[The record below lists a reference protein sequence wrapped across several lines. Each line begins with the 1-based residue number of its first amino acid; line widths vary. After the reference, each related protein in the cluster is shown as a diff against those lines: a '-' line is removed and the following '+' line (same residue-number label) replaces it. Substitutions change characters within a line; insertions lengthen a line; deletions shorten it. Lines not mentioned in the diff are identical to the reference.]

1 MWQSPMSLFGR
12 CNEAIPNECGMQ
24 HGCAGTVPVPV
35 PRVLVLVLMS
45 LALAGLNLPT
55 PAWAQAPG
63 PESFAQE
70 PRTPMELWS
79 AIDYLVRTGQS
90 KKAVPYLD
98 KFTKSQTDDATL
110 VEIRDK
116 YGAGSILR
124 LADQPETSRYT
135 QPLAE
140 SLMAAVR
147 RHAIQPEQI
156 AQAVA
161 ELTGSPEEQAYAVAR
176 LKEAGPY
183 AVPVLIEALQRAAIT
198 PENRALLA
206 RNLGRL
212 DRTAVPPL
220 LAVLDSS
227 DPRLAADAATALGAI
242 GDPRAVPFLTYPASA
257 AKFPPAVR
265 EAAQAAIGRL
275 TGRSFSAQSHSPAQV
290 LTAAAWS
297 FHRHQVEFPSDPV
310 AVWVWDKDRKVP
322 VPRPMK
328 RGEAEGY
335 FGLQLA
341 NEALQLQPM
350 DLDARTASVSLSLEK
365 AIDRVGFN
373 AFPAQDQGAFASAV
387 AAGPAVLA
395 EVLRKAIADGK
406 DELAAAT
413 AAALGQVTD
422 RALLSGSGHPHP
434 LVEALSA
441 PGVRVQFAAAK
452 ALVELAPTQPFPG
465 SSRVV
470 PALARFAASQRSP
483 RAVVIDGNPNRG
495 GQLAGLL
502 KALGYETVLE
512 TSGDQGFRAAADSVD
527 VELVVV
533 SHAQAHGAWNLID
546 ILTNLKS
553 DARTA
558 NLPVYIYGP
567 LKLERD
573 RFGLLASFPGTRFL
587 VQPVS
592 AAILERLLGGRPA
605 KLTAAERAGYANEAA
620 LLLARIA
627 GQPKSPYA
635 ADLSASEPALTIAL
649 SQPETSQA
657 ASSALGD
664 VPNEDAQ
671 QSLADVV
678 LDPSRPAELRRASA
692 SQLARSIQR
701 FGPLVSAEQEAQL
714 AAEFRAETDP
724 QFRAALG
731 TVVAALRA
739 KSPTPAPATR
749 HGQSTRPA
757 GASVPTTPAPPA
769 NHQP

>member
-1 MWQSPMSLFGR
+1 MWRSPVSLLGR
-12 CNEAIPNECGMQ
+12 CYEVLPNECGMQ
-24 HGCAGTVPVPV
+24 RVRAGTVPS
-35 PRVLVLVLMS
+35 VLVLMAV
-45 LALAGLNLPT
+45 ALAGLNLPA
-55 PAWAQAPG
+55 PALAQAPG

-70 PRTPMELWS
+70 PRTPTELWS

-90 KKAVPYLD
+90 KKAVPYLET
-98 KFTKSQTDDATL
+98 FVKSQTDDTTL

-124 LADQPETSRYT
+124 LADQPATSKYA
-135 QPLAE
+135 QPLVE
-140 SLMAAVR
+140 RLTAAVR
-147 RHAIQPEQI
+147 RYTTQPERI

-161 ELTGSPEEQAYAVAR
+161 GLTGTTEEQAYAVAR

-183 AVPVLIEALQRAAIT
+183 AVPFLVEALQHPEIT
-198 PENRALLA
+198 PEKRALLA
-206 RNLGRL
+206 RNMGRL

-227 DPRLAADAATALGAI
+227 DPRLAADAATALGLI

-257 AKFPPAVR
+257 VKFPPAVR

-275 TGRSFSAQSHSPAQV
+275 TGWSFVVQPHSPAQA
-290 LTAAAWS
+290 LTEAAWS

-322 VPRPMK
+322 VPRPM
-328 RGEAEGY
+328 RLGEAEGY

-341 NEALQLQPM
+341 SEALLLQPL
-350 DLDARTASVSLSLEK
+350 DLDAHTASVSLSLEK
-365 AIDRVGFN
+365 AIDRAGFN
-373 AFPAQDQGAFASAV
+373 SFPAQDQGTFASAV

-406 DELAAAT
+406 DGLAAVAAT
-413 AAALGQVTD
+413 ALGQVTD
-422 RALLSGSGHPHP
+422 RALLSRTGHPHP
-434 LVEALSA
+434 LAEALSA

-470 PALARFAASQRSP
+470 PTLARFATSQRPP

-495 GQLAGLL
+495 NQLAGSLR
-502 KALGYETVLE
+502 ALGYETVLE
-512 TSGDQGFRAAADSVD
+512 TSGDQGFRAAAESAD

-533 SHAQAHGAWNLID
+533 SHAQAHGAWNPID

-573 RFGLLASFPGTRFL
+573 RSSLLASFPGARFL

-592 AAILERLLGGRPA
+592 AAILETLLGGRPA
-605 KLTAAERAGYANEAA
+605 KLSAADRAGYASEAA
-620 LLLARIA
+620 SLLARIA

-635 ADLSASEPALTIAL
+635 ADLSASEPELTIAL
-649 SQPETSQA
+649 NQPETSLA
-657 ASSALGD
+657 ASSALGE
-664 VPNEDAQ
+664 VPNPDAQ

-678 LDPSRPAELRRASA
+678 LDPSRSVEHRRTSA

-701 FGPLVSAEQEAQL
+701 FGPLVSADQEAQL
-714 AAEFRAETDP
+714 AAEFRAEADP
-724 QFRAALG
+724 QFRTALE
-731 TVVAALRA
+731 TVIGALRA
-739 KSPTPAPATR
+739 QSPTPATR
-749 HGQSTRPA
+749 PGRSTRPA
-757 GASVPTTPAPPA
+757 GASVPTTLAPPA

>member
-1 MWQSPMSLFGR
+1 MQRGR
-12 CNEAIPNECGMQ
+12 
-24 HGCAGTVPVPV
+24 AGTVPS
-35 PRVLVLVLMS
+35 VLVLMAV
-45 LALAGLNLPT
+45 ALAGLNLPA
-55 PAWAQAPG
+55 PALAQAPG

-70 PRTPMELWS
+70 PRTPTELWS

-90 KKAVPYLD
+90 KKAVPYLET
-98 KFTKSQTDDATL
+98 FVKSQTDDATL

-124 LADQPETSRYT
+124 LADQPATSKYA
-135 QPLAE
+135 QPLVE
-140 SLMAAVR
+140 RLTAAVR
-147 RHAIQPEQI
+147 RYTTQPERI

-161 ELTGSPEEQAYAVAR
+161 GLTGTTEEQAYAVAR

-183 AVPVLIEALQRAAIT
+183 AVPFLVESLQHPEIT
-198 PENRALLA
+198 PEKRALLA
-206 RNLGRL
+206 RNMGRL

-227 DPRLAADAATALGAI
+227 DRRLAADAATALGLI

-257 AKFPPAVR
+257 VKFPPAVR

-275 TGRSFSAQSHSPAQV
+275 TGRSFVVQPHSPAQV
-290 LTAAAWS
+290 LTEAAWS

-322 VPRPMK
+322 VPRPM
-328 RGEAEGY
+328 RLGEAEGY

-341 NEALQLQPM
+341 SEALLLQPL
-350 DLDARTASVSLSLEK
+350 DLDAHTASVSLSLEK

-373 AFPAQDQGAFASAV
+373 SFPAQDQGTFASAV

-406 DELAAAT
+406 DGLAAVAAT
-413 AAALGQVTD
+413 ALGQVTD
-422 RALLSGSGHPHP
+422 RALLSRTGHPHP
-434 LVEALSA
+434 LAEALSA

-470 PALARFAASQRSP
+470 PTLARFATSQRPP

-495 GQLAGLL
+495 NQLASSLR
-502 KALGYETVLE
+502 ALGYETVLE
-512 TSGDQGFRAAADSVD
+512 TSGDQGFRAAAESAD

-533 SHAQAHGAWNLID
+533 SHAQAHGAWNPID

-567 LKLERD
+567 LNLERD
-573 RFGLLASFPGTRFL
+573 RSSLLASFPGTRFL

-592 AAILERLLGGRPA
+592 AAILETLLGGRPA
-605 KLTAAERAGYANEAA
+605 KLTAAERAGYASEAA
-620 LLLARIA
+620 SLLARIA

-635 ADLSASEPALTIAL
+635 ADLSASEPELTIAL
-649 SQPETSQA
+649 NQPETSLA
-657 ASSALGD
+657 ASSALGE
-664 VPNEDAQ
+664 VPNSDAQ

-678 LDPSRPAELRRASA
+678 LDPSRSVEHRRTSA

-701 FGPLVSAEQEAQL
+701 FGPLVSADQEAQL
-714 AAEFRAETDP
+714 AAEFRAEADP
-724 QFRAALG
+724 QFRTALG
-731 TVVAALRA
+731 TVIGALRA
-739 KSPTPAPATR
+739 QSPTPATR
-749 HGQSTRPA
+749 PGRSTRPA
-757 GASVPTTPAPPA
+757 GASVPTTSAPPA
-769 NHQP
+769 NHRP

>member
-1 MWQSPMSLFGR
+1 MWRSPVSLLGR
-12 CNEAIPNECGMQ
+12 CYETLPNGCGMQ
-24 HGCAGTVPVPV
+24 RGRAGTVPVPS
-35 PRVLVLVLMS
+35 VLVLMAV
-45 LALAGLNLPT
+45 ALAGLNAPN
-55 PAWAQAPG
+55 PALAQAPG

-98 KFTKSQTDDATL
+98 TFMKSQADDATL

-124 LADQPETSRYT
+124 LADQPATSKCA

-140 SLMAAVR
+140 RLTAAVR
-147 RHAIQPEQI
+147 RHATQPERI
-156 AQAVA
+156 SQAVA
-161 ELTGSPEEQAYAVAR
+161 GLTGTTEEQAYAVAR

-183 AVPVLIEALQRAAIT
+183 AVPFLVEALRHSEIT
-198 PENRALLA
+198 PEKRALLV

-227 DPRLAADAATALGAI
+227 DPRLAADAATALGSI
-242 GDPRAVPFLTYPASA
+242 GDSRAVPFLTYPASA
-257 AKFPPAVR
+257 FKFPLAVR

-275 TGRSFSAQSHSPAQV
+275 TGRPFVAQPHSPAQL
-290 LTAAAWS
+290 LTDAAWS

-310 AVWVWDKDRKVP
+310 AVWGWDNDRKVP
-322 VPRPMK
+322 VPRPMR

-341 NEALQLQPM
+341 SEALLLQPL

-373 AFPAQDQGAFASAV
+373 SFPAQDRGTFASAV

-406 DELAAAT
+406 DELAAA
-413 AAALGQVTD
+413 AATALGQVTD
-422 RALLSGSGHPHP
+422 RTLLSRTGHPHP
-434 LVEALSA
+434 LAEALSA
-441 PGVRVQFAAAK
+441 PGARVQFAAAK

-470 PALARFAASQRSP
+470 PTPTLARFAISQKPP

-495 GQLAGLL
+495 SQLAGSL

-512 TSGDQGFRAAADSVD
+512 TSGDQGFRAAADSAD
-527 VELVVV
+527 IELVVV

-573 RFGLLASFPGTRFL
+573 RSSLLASFPGARFL

-592 AAILERLLGGRPA
+592 AAILETLLGGRPA
-605 KLTAAERAGYANEAA
+605 KLSAADRAGYASEAA
-620 LLLARIA
+620 SLLARIA

-649 SQPETSQA
+649 NQPETSLA

-664 VPNEDAQ
+664 VPDPAAQ

-678 LDPSRPAELRRASA
+678 LDPSRPVELRRGSA
-692 SQLARSIQR
+692 SQLAQSIQR
-701 FGPLVSAEQEAQL
+701 FGPLASANQEARL
-714 AAEFRAETDP
+714 AAEFRAEADP
-724 QFRAALG
+724 QFRTALR
-731 TVVAALRA
+731 TVIGALRA
-739 KSPTPAPATR
+739 QSPTPATR
-749 HGQSTRPA
+749 PGQSTILNKSNESP
-757 GASVPTTPAPPA
+757 
-769 NHQP
+769 